1 MQSPFAARIDQ
12 AVADQRLQNVPPTGA
27 FAGIWQAGSPKPVQ
41 CELLIESAGQPTCSP
56 LPGSMQS
63 HGVQAN
69 LYSMRL
75 GMLGH
80 GPFGRKQRQLLRALA
95 ALVKGVDD
103 PTPCFSLTVVDL
115 TQVKHLPLYD
125 LAAGAALALYN
136 VPIAM
141 LFAILQASIALQVHA
156 RGLYERFAGK
166 VGGWSRLHGPSTAAS
181 LNRLSFLLPSWQK
194 TPFTASSREG
204 WANRQRKTGRA
215 VRFELTEVTRQA
227 LDDYLRESGRKAGQ
241 FLFPGRRQ
249 DQSLT
254 NAPICSPCLPMH
266 QWHWLGPAQVR
277 NPFPC
282 VGPRPRSSIGERG
295 TYARCSF
302 CFGIPALKVLCGTS
316 ASRSMMPSILQR
328 GSRSELPGQSCR
340 ALPAGGCGPKVPGPT

>member
-80 GPFGRKQRQLLRALA
+80 GPFGRKQRQLLRALD

-204 WANRQRKTGRA
+204 WA
-215 VRFELTEVTRQA
+215 
-227 LDDYLRESGRKAGQ
+227 SGRC
-241 FLFPGRRQ
+241 PR
-249 DQSLT
+249 
-254 NAPICSPCLPMH
+254 SPQADPACPFH
-266 QWHWLGPAQVR
+266 RGPAPYTAR
-277 NPFPC
+277 LCNP
-282 VGPRPRSSIGERG
+282 
-295 TYARCSF
+295 
-302 CFGIPALKVLCGTS
+302 
-316 ASRSMMPSILQR
+316 SRILL
-328 GSRSELPGQSCR
+328 GSRTCHD
-340 ALPAGGCGPKVPGPT
+340 